1 MMALSR
7 FTPWFAVSALMPL
20 GSSSTHSFHLDF
32 ENINV
37 MLRLCYLFSFIHHLK
52 FMHIFILQIMLVYL
66 QLHLSSTVSE
76 ILENQ
81 IQLVY
86 YLQIQEISLTKGK
99 I

>member
-32 ENINV
+32 KNINV
-37 MLRLCYLFSFIHHLK
+37 TLRLSHSFSFIHHLK
-52 FMHIFILQIMLVYL
+52 FMHIFTLKIMLVYL
-66 QLHLSSTVSE
+66 LLRLSSIVSK

-81 IQLVY
+81 IKLVY
-86 YLQIQEISLTKGK
+86 YLQIKK

>member
-20 GSSSTHSFHLDF
+20 GSSSTHSFHLDL

-37 MLRLCYLFSFIHHLK
+37 MLRLPYLFSFIHHLK
-52 FMHIFILQIMLVYL
+52 FMHIFTLQIMLVYL
-66 QLHLSSTVSE
+66 QLRLSSVASQ

-81 IQLVY
+81 MQLVH
-86 YLQIQEISLTKGK
+86 YLQTQGRSVTKGE

>member
-32 ENINV
+32 KNINV
-37 MLRLCYLFSFIHHLK
+37 MLRLPYLFSFIHHLK
-52 FMHIFILQIMLVYL
+52 FMHIFTPQIMLVYL
-66 QLHLSSTVSE
+66 QLRLSSVASQ

-81 IQLVY
+81 MQLVH
-86 YLQIQEISLTKGK
+86 YLQTQERSVTKGE